1 MAGNSEAFLSPQDVG
16 RALLRHKR
24 KSIGF
29 FASTLVLV
37 TVGVLVCPPK
47 FGSEAKLFVRVGRES
62 VSLDPT
68 ATTGQMITVHES
80 RENEINSILEM
91 LHSRAIAEKVVGA
104 LGANMVLKGVAEP
117 KAESGLGMLLAPLR
131 GALVQ
136 LKNKLTQ
143 PLPISDREKAIS
155 LLTKTVEVST
165 AKKSNVISVR
175 CTADSPAQAQRIV
188 NTWLDQYLEEHVRV
202 NRTAGSHG
210 FFVAQSQLLADQL
223 QKANEQVRDAKTQ
236 MEIVSIDGKKGLLQS
251 QIGAIESQLM
261 TTEAALAAGR
271 GKVADLQVSIDALP
285 PRLVTVEVSVSNL
298 AHDNMRQQ
306 LYQLQIREREL
317 LSKYTA
323 EHPQVVAIRQQ
334 VEDAQEILDEQP
346 LTRTEATH
354 AYNPTRQQLELNL
367 LTEQSLIA
375 SLESQHQ
382 TLRDQRQVA
391 LDELKKLNEN
401 EVQLAQLQRQADLL
415 ATNYRAYADKLEQA
429 RIDEALETQR
439 ISNVNV
445 VQPASFVSKP
455 VSPKRGL
462 ILMLGMI
469 VATFGAVA
477 VAFLSES
484 LDRSM
489 KSAEDVERQLA
500 LPVLISIPRTA
511 NRRALLN

>member
-1 MAGNSEAFLSPQDVG
+1 
-16 RALLRHKR
+16 
-24 KSIGF
+24 
-29 FASTLVLV
+29 
-37 TVGVLVCPPK
+37 
-47 FGSEAKLFVRVGRES
+47 
-62 VSLDPT
+62 
-68 ATTGQMITVHES
+68 
-80 RENEINSILEM
+80 
-91 LHSRAIAEKVVGA
+91 
-104 LGANMVLKGVAEP
+104 
-117 KAESGLGMLLAPLR
+117 
-131 GALVQ
+131 
-136 LKNKLTQ
+136 
-143 PLPISDREKAIS
+143 
-155 LLTKTVEVST
+155 
-165 AKKSNVISVR
+165 
-175 CTADSPAQAQRIV
+175 
-188 NTWLDQYLEEHVRV
+188 
-202 NRTAGSHG
+202 
-210 FFVAQSQLLADQL
+210 
-223 QKANEQVRDAKTQ
+223 
-236 MEIVSIDGKKGLLQS
+236 
-251 QIGAIESQLM
+251 
-261 TTEAALAAGR
+261 
-271 GKVADLQVSIDALP
+271 
-285 PRLVTVEVSVSNL
+285 
-298 AHDNMRQQ
+298 MRQQ

-334 VEDAQEILDEQP
+334 VEDAQKILDEQP